1 VQSVGGS
8 EIEETNMRENVV
20 VGIYAAN
27 LERVKNNTPRLLA
40 TVTMDI
46 EVDAL
51 MRDRKWKQQI
61 FDACEKHLAGRRVVN
76 VNVIRTG
83 PDGCNVAVT
92 VSSPMPMRAPATRK
106 STVSVN
112 GHPVAK
118 PTAPT
123 IAALRR
129 QGKR

>member
-1 VQSVGGS
+1 
-8 EIEETNMRENVV
+8 MREKVV

-27 LERVKNNTPRLLA
+27 LERVKNNTPKLLA
-40 TVTMDI
+40 SVTMDI

-61 FDACEKHLAGRRVVN
+61 FAACEKHLAGRRVVN

-112 GHPVAK
+112 GHPVVK

-123 IAALRR
+123 IATLRR